1 MDHTKR
7 KLQSDSLPPN
17 GHCPHEYSETL
28 AATAA
33 LSMPLP
39 KRRKSGSDCCCSF
52 DKTDVISDINDSSP
66 TPGINEDV
74 KSVVVVDSIA
84 FNPASKMATGQ
95 WRVAKSPIAL
105 DNPTLTEDD
114 DNDADEE
121 PGKVGLSLD
130 NLPKLDN
137 DDDSDVNLVM
147 DLLMRKVCLNA

>member
-7 KLQSDSLPPN
+7 KLQSDALPPN
-17 GHCPHEYSETL
+17 GPCPLEYSETP

-33 LSMPLP
+33 QSMPLP

-52 DKTDVISDINDSSP
+52 DKTDVISDINDSSL
-66 TPGINEDV
+66 TPDMNEDF
-74 KSVVVVDSIA
+74 KSGVVDSIA

-114 DNDADEE
+114 DDDADEE

-130 NLPKLDN
+130 NLPKIDN